1 MMATQLTER
10 DAHRQAG
17 LVAAFMWQDEASE
30 GHLDAKEVGV
40 DYTTVLGTL
49 PEEVNGSPVFLVH
62 VQGTATS
69 VFDYSYPVERTLKI
83 FMQDAEHEEDRQ
95 PMTEIATDEEIE
107 ACEQHNRAKACKE
120 YAELSHIVAVDAYI
134 EGDNGEYWYPDS
146 ENGIDVSARLLE
158 LEGNALE
165 QGLHFIPVKEGEK
178 TTGYQLEPASA
189 EEIATY
195 QKAKE
200 EAEEAEMEAEAER
213 EAQQRQAERLAFLE
227 KRVRELAD
235 EIALHNIVERH
246 QSSLQVVIL
255 ETEPHPEQPSGWTP
269 PRPDKFLPEHT
280 RNLIDKYPGMLF
292 HAGQLVG
299 WLVGLTVDKQKIVF
313 VPTSL
318 YDPYEQECLQAV
330 GCTPEQTQEW
340 YESIETEDEETGEVE
355 TPDWPNPLERKGKWK
370 ARQVAHWT
378 GEEETTPEIDHSVW
392 ANGTWG

>member
-1 MMATQLTER
+1 MIATKLTQR

-17 LVAAFMWQDEASE
+17 LVATFMWEDEADE
-30 GHLDAKEVGV
+30 GHLDAKAVEV

-49 PEEVNGSPVFLVH
+49 PEEVNDSPVFLVH

-69 VFDYSYPVERTLKI
+69 TFGYSYPIERTLKI
-83 FMQDAEHEEDRQ
+83 FMQDAEHEEDRK
-95 PMTEIATDEEIE
+95 PMTTIATDEEIA
-107 ACEQHNRAKACKE
+107 ACERHNREKACKE
-120 YAELSHIVAVDAYI
+120 YTELSHIVAVGAYQ
-134 EGDNGEYWYPDS
+134 EGDNGEYWYPD
-146 ENGIDVSARLLE
+146 ENGIDVSARLVE

-165 QGLHFIPVKEGEK
+165 QGLHYVPVKEGGN

-189 EEIATY
+189 EEIAAY
-195 QKAKE
+195 KKAKE
-200 EAEEAEMEAEAER
+200 EAEAAEEEAELARLE
-213 EAQQRQAERLAFLE
+213 QQRKEERSAFLE

-235 EIALHNIVERH
+235 EIALHNTLERH
-246 QSSLQVVIL
+246 QPSLQVVIL
-255 ETEPHPEQPSGWTP
+255 ETEPQPEQPSGWTP

-280 RNLIDKYPGMLF
+280 RNLIDKCPGMLF

-299 WLVGLTVDKQKIVF
+299 WLVGLTLDKQRIVF

-318 YDPYEQECLQAV
+318 YDLYEQECLQAV
-330 GCTPEQTQEW
+330 GCTPEQAQEW
-340 YESIETEDEETGEVE
+340 YESIEIEDEETGEVE

-378 GEEETTPEIDHSVW
+378 GEEATTPEVDYSVW